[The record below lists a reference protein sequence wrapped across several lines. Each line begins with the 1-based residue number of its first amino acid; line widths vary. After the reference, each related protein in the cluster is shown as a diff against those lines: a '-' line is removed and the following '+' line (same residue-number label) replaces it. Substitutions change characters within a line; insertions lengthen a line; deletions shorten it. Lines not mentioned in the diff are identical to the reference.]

1 AHSGSRVALPCR
13 AQGSPPP
20 RIAWL
25 LANGTELR
33 PSAAGGGRALV
44 EPDGTLLIRAVTVY
58 DRGLYTCL
66 ATNPAGTAALPLRLQ
81 V

>member
-1 AHSGSRVALPCR
+1 AHSGTSVALPCR

-20 RIAWL
+20 SISWL
-25 LANGTELR
+25 LANGTQPLR
-33 PSAAGGGRALV
+33 SPAGRGRARV
-44 EPDGTLLIRAVTVY
+44 EPDGTLVIRAVTVY

-66 ATNPAGTAALPLRLQ
+66 AQSPAGSDTLAVRLQ

>member
-1 AHSGSRVALPCR
+1 AHSGSSVALPCR

-20 RIAWL
+20 RISWL
-25 LANGTELR
+25 LPDGAELGHS
-33 PSAAGGGRALV
+33 SAGSGRALV
-44 EPDGTLLIRAVTVY
+44 EPDGTLVIRAVTVY

-66 ATNPAGTAALPLRLQ
+66 ARSPAGTDALPVRLQ